1 MTNIPAKLRSQLA
14 ERMPLVEL
22 KELTRLTS
30 QDGTVK
36 WLFGL
41 HDGHAIETVVMRHG
55 YGISIC
61 VTTQVGCRMG
71 CTFCASTIGG
81 LKRNLSAGE
90 IVAQVV
96 HAQRALDETGERIS
110 SIVVMGSGEPFENY
124 DATVTFL
131 ELMMDPKAMHIGQ
144 RHITVS
150 TSGLVPRII
159 DFANWDTQIT
169 LALSLHA
176 PNDALRSRLMPINR
190 KYPLDTVLDACRYY
204 VSHTGRRIT
213 MEYALMHEVNDT
225 VECARELAALLKGML
240 VHVNLIPVNHVVER
254 DFVRTPPEAV
264 QAFQATLRKH
274 HINTTIRREQ
284 GHDIAA
290 ACGQLR
296 AQYMASNR

>member
-1 MTNIPAKLRSQLA
+1 
-14 ERMPLVEL
+14 
-22 KELTRLTS
+22 
-30 QDGTVK
+30 
-36 WLFGL
+36 
-41 HDGHAIETVVMRHG
+41 
-55 YGISIC
+55 
-61 VTTQVGCRMG
+61 
-71 CTFCASTIGG
+71 
-81 LKRNLSAGE
+81 
-90 IVAQVV
+90 
-96 HAQRALDETGERIS
+96 
-110 SIVVMGSGEPFENY
+110 
-124 DATVTFL
+124 
-131 ELMMDPKAMHIGQ
+131 
-144 RHITVS
+144 
-150 TSGLVPRII
+150 
-159 DFANWDTQIT
+159 
-169 LALSLHA
+169 
-176 PNDALRSRLMPINR
+176 MPINR